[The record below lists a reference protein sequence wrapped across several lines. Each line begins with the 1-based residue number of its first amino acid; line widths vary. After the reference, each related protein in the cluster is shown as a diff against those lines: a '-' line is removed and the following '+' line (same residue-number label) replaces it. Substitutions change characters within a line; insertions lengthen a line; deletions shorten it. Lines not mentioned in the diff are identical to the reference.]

1 MIEKTSPIARFLVVG
16 AAFVVVVTGLKMAG
30 ELLVPFL
37 LAMFIAMIVSPLL
50 GWLKKRGIPGGI
62 AILIIVILILL
73 VGLVLTAVVGSSVD
87 NFRQDIPVYSDKL
100 SAMSYQVQSWLSQ
113 RGIEIDPQQ
122 WQDSFDPSV
131 VMSFAGSTL
140 ASFGSVMT
148 NAVMILLT
156 VIFILTEN
164 IDFGEKLR
172 LARGKD
178 VSEEWL
184 NRFSESVHNYLAIK
198 TAISLIT
205 GILIFIWLTILGVDY
220 AVLWGLIAFL
230 LNFVPT
236 VGSFIAAVPAV
247 LLATVQLG
255 VFPAGLTLA
264 GFVVVNLVMGNAV
277 EPRWMG
283 KGLNL
288 SPLVVFVSLVLWGWV
303 LGPVGMLLSIPLT
316 IMIKIALESQ
326 DETRWIGVLLGSGTA
341 LEIDAPQDEPL
352 SEQPLIEQQ

>member
-62 AILIIVILILL
+62 AILMIVVLILL
-73 VGLVLTAVVGSSVD
+73 VGLILTAVVGSSVE

-100 SAMSYQVQSWLSQ
+100 SAMSYSVQSWLSQ
-113 RGIEIDPQQ
+113 RGINIDPQQ
-122 WQDSFDPSV
+122 WQESFDPSV

-164 IDFGEKLR
+164 IGFGEKLR

-255 VFPAGLTLA
+255 IFPAGLTLA

>member
-1 MIEKTSPIARFLVVG
+1 MIENSSPIARFLVIA
-16 AAFVVVVTGLKMAG
+16 AAFVIVVSGLKMAG

-37 LAMFIAMIVSPLL
+37 LAVFIAMIVSPLL
-50 GWLKKRGIPGGI
+50 GWLKHHRIPGGI
-62 AILIIVILILL
+62 AILLIVVLILL
-73 VGLVLTAVVGSSVD
+73 VGLLLSAVIGSSVD
-87 NFRQDIPVYSDKL
+87 DFREDIPLYSAKL
-100 SAMSYQVQSWLSQ
+100 SLMSHDLQAWLSA
-113 RGIEIDPQQ
+113 RGIDINPQQ
-122 WQDSFDPSV
+122 WQSSFDPGV
-131 VMSFAGSTL
+131 AMSFAGSTL

-148 NAVMILLT
+148 NALMILLT
-156 VIFILTEN
+156 VIFILAEN
-164 IDFGEKLR
+164 IGFSEKLR
-172 LARGKD
+172 LARGKA

-184 NRFSESVHNYLAIK
+184 TKFSESVHNYLAIK

-205 GILIFIWLTILGVDY
+205 GLLIFIWLTILGVDY

-247 LLATVQLG
+247 LLAIVQLG
-255 VFPAGLTLA
+255 IFHAGLTLA
-264 GFVVVNLVMGNAV
+264 GFVVVNLVMGNAI

-326 DETRWIGVLLGSGTA
+326 QETRWIGVLLGSGVV
-341 LEIDAPQDEPL
+341 
-352 SEQPLIEQQ
+352 SEMDDTDK